1 MQETDLPEP
10 LSARRSPVQQR
21 SRERVQRILGA
32 ATELI
37 TKGGSDALRMSEV
50 AERAQISIGSLYQYF
65 ADRNALVRALAERFQ
80 AESRACI
87 EAGLAKAQDIA
98 GFGDAFGG
106 LIDVYY
112 RLFLAE
118 PVMRDIWA
126 AMQGDRAL
134 REAELA
140 ESRVNGALIAGA
152 LLRLKPGADEQVL
165 AAKAF
170 LVMQLGEATMRLA
183 VSVPRAEGD
192 RLVETYKRM
201 AITELLA
208 D

>member
-1 MQETDLPEP
+1 MHEPDVSETV
-10 LSARRSPVQQR
+10 SARRSPVQQR
-21 SRERVQRILGA
+21 SRERVQRILAA

-37 TKGGSDALRMSEV
+37 AKGGSDALRMSEV
-50 AERAQISIGSLYQYF
+50 AEQARISIGSLYQYF

-80 AESRACI
+80 AESRNCI
-87 EAGLAKAQDIA
+87 EAGLAKAKDIS
-98 GFGDAFGG
+98 GFGDAFGD
-106 LIDVYY
+106 LIDIYY
-112 RLFLAE
+112 GLFLAE

-126 AMQGDRAL
+126 AMQADRNL

-140 ESRVNGALIAGA
+140 ESRVNGALVAGV
-152 LLRLKPGADEQVL
+152 LLRLKPKADEQAL

-201 AITELLA
+201 AIAELLA